1 MQSRLPGPPPW
12 EEESIPAEARV
23 GGGGVAHTHTLGRS
37 STAGSHLGP
46 SEAGQLIGPSQRRRE
61 THDLRKQSTPNPGS
75 IFRGCPE
82 IIQPVLIISSLWTRR
97 AQILRPRTALL
108 ISLGVGRG
116 WFPYYFWK
124 KHIFSHYMKG
134 IDLYVGRLL
143 FVRFFSHPFGGRGPR
158 GPPSPPHFDSTS
170 NEHHSL
176 QPAPPLEGI
185 SCGP

>member
-1 MQSRLPGPPPW
+1 MTFESKAPATGLHSEARLDLPG
-12 EEESIPAEARV
+12 S
-23 GGGGVAHTHTLGRS
+23 
-37 STAGSHLGP
+37 
-46 SEAGQLIGPSQRRRE
+46 RE
-61 THDLRKQSTPNPGS
+61 IVLR
-75 IFRGCPE
+75 
-82 IIQPVLIISSLWTRR
+82 ISSLWTRR

-143 FVRFFSHPFGGRGPR
+143 FVRFFIHPFEGRGP
-158 GPPSPPHFDSTS
+158 GGLSSPPHFDSTS
-170 NEHHSL
+170 NEHHSR
-176 QPAPPLEGI
+176 PSAPPLAGI